1 MWGKSGNPKFVVIG
15 ASAGVG
21 RATALA
27 FARRGAHVALLA
39 REPEALEEVA
49 AQVRHFGMRALPV
62 PLDVSDADAVD
73 AAAGRAESRAWSN
86 RHMGQQ
92 RHADSI
98 RAGIEP
104 DAGRVRARNPGHLSR
119 LRLEPPGVAPT

>member
-73 AAAGRAESRAWSN
+73 AAAGRAEAELGPIDIWVNNAMLTVFAPVSSLTPEEFARVTQVTYLGCVWN
-86 RHMGQQ
+86 RQ
-92 RHADSI
+92 
-98 RAGIEP
+98 E
-104 DAGRVRARNPGHLSR
+104 
-119 LRLEPPGVAPT
+119 

>member
-1 MWGKSGNPKFVVIG
+1 MWGKSGNPKVVVITG

-49 AQVRHFGMRALPV
+49 AQVRHFGMQALPV

-73 AAAGRAESRAWSN
+73 AAAGRAEAELGPIDIWVNNAMLTVFAPVSSLTPEAFARVTQVTYLGCVWN
-86 RHMGQQ
+86 RQ
-92 RHADSI
+92 
-98 RAGIEP
+98 E
-104 DAGRVRARNPGHLSR
+104 
-119 LRLEPPGVAPT
+119 